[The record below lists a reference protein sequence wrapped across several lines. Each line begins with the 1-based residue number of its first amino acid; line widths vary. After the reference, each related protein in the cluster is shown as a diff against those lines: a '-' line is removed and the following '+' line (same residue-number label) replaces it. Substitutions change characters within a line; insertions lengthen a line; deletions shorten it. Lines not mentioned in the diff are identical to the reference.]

1 MTPSLAVESSRGWL
15 VLGGLLFACLASG
28 LYLWNT
34 RGRSGA
40 KAAQVVAWLVLLGS
54 ALLLAFFVF
63 VLWFADF
70 SWMNQQ

>member
-1 MTPSLAVESSRGWL
+1 
-15 VLGGLLFACLASG
+15 LFACLASG